1 MTAKE
6 TMPTWVC
13 VAIYPLTPLELFSI
27 FRIPMTCNRTSC
39 NQGGRQKG
47 SSSSRSRGRMSGV
60 VILAWHPPLAT
71 RLLPLLVMPSA
82 PALHKNVCL
91 TLPFSSPVR
100 GRSGLL
106 AISTLVLF
114 ASPRTYMHSPPS
126 AQGSQDLRSCSPSS
140 FRRAAVRNIFIRS
153 TSFAVLTTSRPS
165 LPNRMTPRTF
175 ERHGRH
181 PCC

>member
-1 MTAKE
+1 MQQG
-6 TMPTWVC
+6 
-13 VAIYPLTPLELFSI
+13 
-27 FRIPMTCNRTSC
+27 RTRDRRRHPRV
-39 NQGGRQKG
+39 NQKC
-47 SSSSRSRGRMSGV
+47 GV
-60 VILAWHPPLAT
+60 VILAWQLPPAALLLAT
-71 RLLPLLVMPSA
+71 LPSA